1 MKKALVIIGL
11 CLLFGYLIFAAFYFR
26 DKPMNEVC
34 SGVEVVVENGE
45 NQFISTAEITK
56 YIEEKGLSPIGK
68 AFDQINTLEIEEAI
82 LNNQLIKSANVF
94 MTNNDVLRIVVTER
108 KPVLRIMTATGES
121 YYIDEKGNRMPLS
134 RRSTAYLPLATGHI
148 KEELAKG
155 DLYKFALFLHGD
167 KFWNAQ
173 IEQIVVDAGDEI
185 SFIPRVGNHRIV
197 MGNLNG
203 YEKKLDKLMT
213 FYENG
218 LNKIGWNKYS
228 VINLRYDKQ
237 VVCTKR

>member
-34 SGVEVVVENGE
+34 SDVEVVVENGE

-56 YIEEKGLSPIGK
+56 YIEEKGLNPVGK
-68 AFDQINTLEIEEAI
+68 SFDKINTLEIEEAI
-82 LNNQLIKSANVF
+82 LNNKLIKSANVF

-121 YYIDEKGNRMPLS
+121 YYIDEKGDKMPLS
-134 RRSTAYLPLATGHI
+134 RRSTAYLPLATGYI
-148 KEELAKG
+148 KEDLAKG

-173 IEQIVVDAGDEI
+173 IEQIVVGSDGEI
-185 SFIPRVGNHRIV
+185 SLVPRVGNHRIV
-197 MGNLNG
+197 MGNLDG
-203 YEKKLDKLMT
+203 YKTKLDKLMT